1 MRLFHVEQTEFFE
14 YTGVFFAFLM
24 ELQPVSVCFIK

>member
-1 MRLFHVEQTEFFE
+1 MFHVEQTEFFE
-14 YTGVFFAFLM
+14 HTGVFAFLM